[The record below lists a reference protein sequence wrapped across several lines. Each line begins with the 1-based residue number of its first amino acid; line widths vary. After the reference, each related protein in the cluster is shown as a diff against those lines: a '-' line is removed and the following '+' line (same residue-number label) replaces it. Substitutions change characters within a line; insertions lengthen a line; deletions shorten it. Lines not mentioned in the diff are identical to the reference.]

1 MGVGTSLAMIGAYVM
16 AGELAKAKSSHLEDV
31 STALSQY
38 ESIFR
43 PLVAEHETPLPGF
56 PQLVNPQTKLG
67 LGVLHTA
74 VRLAYWTKLDKL
86 LQGWGQTSEE
96 KWKLPDYGY
105 RPNTAAR

>member
-1 MGVGTSLAMIGAYVM
+1 MGVGTSLAVIGAYVM
-16 AGELAKAKSSHLEDV
+16 AGELATAKSSHLEDV
-31 STALSQY
+31 STVLSQY

-43 PLVAEHETPLPGF
+43 PLVAENETAPPGF

-86 LQGWGQTSEE
+86 LQG
-96 KWKLPDYGY
+96 
-105 RPNTAAR
+105 